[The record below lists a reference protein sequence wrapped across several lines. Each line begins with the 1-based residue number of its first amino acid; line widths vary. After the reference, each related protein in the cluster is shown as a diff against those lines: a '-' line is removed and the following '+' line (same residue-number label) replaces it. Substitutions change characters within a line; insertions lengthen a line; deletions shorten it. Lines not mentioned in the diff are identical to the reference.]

1 MAAYVKEFQ
10 FGTEMTGS
18 EGESA
23 GCDADTDSIV
33 NAMDD
38 ILSFGDDTEISDIDG
53 GGSAKTESI
62 ADSGSEY
69 FYFNFR
75 GCFSHT
81 RKKIANINK
90 HSNKGVKI
98 ILMQ

>member
-53 GGSAKTESI
+53 GGSANKTESI
-62 ADSGSEY
+62 TDSGSGSDSDTSISISEVVSLI
-69 FYFNFR
+69 R
-75 GCFSHT
+75 VT
-81 RKKIANINK
+81 KW
-90 HSNKGVKI
+90 
-98 ILMQ
+98 LT

>member
-62 ADSGSEY
+62 ADSGSDTDTSISISEVVSLI
-69 FYFNFR
+69 R
-75 GCFSHT
+75 VT
-81 RKKIANINK
+81 KW
-90 HSNKGVKI
+90 
-98 ILMQ
+98 LT